1 MRWVH
6 EGPLSQEGGHQGHT
20 AWQRQKEC
28 VDQAEKGYQGAGGR
42 RQAATPSTITNP
54 YRGRACNEA
63 ICKTRGKCI
72 YQFISSAREDTCTY
86 IRMYHMAL
94 RCPPDAFSKE
104 YIDVAMYSRN
114 S

>member
-6 EGPLSQEGGHQGHT
+6 EGPLTQEGGHQGHT

-63 ICKTRGKCI
+63 NCKTRGKCI
-72 YQFISSAREDTCTY
+72 
-86 IRMYHMAL
+86 
-94 RCPPDAFSKE
+94 PDEGSWLLCEADAKGLF
-104 YIDVAMYSRN
+104 
-114 S
+114 